1 MAVMPATG
9 LTLSGDYPVLLE
21 QLKQQVRA
29 TRAKVVR
36 EVNTELLG
44 LHWSIGHEL
53 AERRAQEGWGTKVLD
68 RLAADLQRRFPG
80 TRGFSPRNLKY
91 MRSFALAWP
100 EGDATGQQPVARL
113 PWGHVTVLLDKLHD
127 QAARD
132 WYAAAAAEH
141 DWSRAVLLNQIKNAT
156 HRRVSAA
163 PSNFA
168 ERLEPEESELARE
181 LAKDPFVF
189 DFLGLSGPVAERELE
204 QALMERIQ
212 QTHAELGRGF
222 AFVGRQVHF
231 EVDGDDFSI
240 DLLFFHVEQ
249 LRYVVVELKI
259 GKFEPGF
266 AGQLNFCVSWV
277 DDQLRRPQ
285 HAPTV
290 GLLLCA
296 DRNERVVRYALDGS
310 SQPLAVS
317 TYTLGSYGD
326 TLAYEALSDAER
338 EAAPAAAE
346 LEAALDVPMEVHG
359 HQVTLAEYLE
369 HLEQEDSAR
378 DA

>member
-1 MAVMPATG
+1 MDAVPATD
-9 LTLSGDYPVLLE
+9 LALPDDYLELLE
-21 QLKQQVRA
+21 QLKRQVRTA
-29 TRAKVVR
+29 QAKVVR
-36 EVNTELLG
+36 EANTELLR
-44 LHWSIGHEL
+44 LYWTIGRAL
-53 AERRAQEGWGTKVLD
+53 AERREREGWGTKVVE
-68 RLAADLQRRFPG
+68 RLAADLRRAFPDQRGLSRSNL
-80 TRGFSPRNLKY
+80 FS
-91 MRSFALAWP
+91 MRQFAETWP
-100 EGDATGQQPVARL
+100 AEAIVQQPVGRL
-113 PWGHVTVLLDKLHD
+113 PWGHVTVLLSKLGD
-127 QAARD
+127 QATRD
-132 WYAAAAAEH
+132 WYAAAAVKNG
-141 DWSRAVLLNQIKNAT
+141 WSRAVLLNQIKNAT
-156 HRRVSAA
+156 HRRVGAA

-168 ERLEPEESELARE
+168 ERLEPAESELARE

-204 QALMERIQ
+204 QALMDRIQ
-212 QTHAELGRGF
+212 QTLAELGRGF
-222 AFVGRQVHF
+222 AFVGRQVRF
-231 EVDGDDFSI
+231 EIDGDDFAI

-266 AGQLNFCVSWV
+266 AGQLNFYVSWV

-296 DRNERVVRYALDGS
+296 DRNERVVRYALGGS

-317 TYTLGSYGD
+317 TYTFDTYGD
-326 TLAYEALSDAER
+326 TRTYEALSPAER
-338 EAAPAAAE
+338 AAVPAAAE

-369 HLEQEDSAR
+369 QLAQHDDTR
-378 DA
+378 GG

>member
-1 MAVMPATG
+1 MATVPAAD
-9 LTLSGDYPVLLE
+9 LTLPDDYPELLE
-21 QLKQQVRA
+21 QLKHRVRSA
-29 TRAKVVR
+29 QTTVVSAA
-36 EVNTELLG
+36 NAELLR
-44 LHWSIGHEL
+44 LYWTIGRAL
-53 AERRAQEGWGTKVLD
+53 ADRRKREGWGTKVVE
-68 RLAADLQRRFPG
+68 RLAADLQRGFPDQ
-80 TRGFSPRNLKY
+80 RGLSRSNLFS
-91 MRSFALAWP
+91 MRQFAETWP
-100 EGDATGQQPVARL
+100 AEAIVQQAVGRL
-113 PWGHVTVLLDKLHD
+113 PWGHVTVLLSRLDD
-127 QAARD
+127 QPARD
-132 WYAAAAAEH
+132 WYAAAAVKNG
-141 DWSRAVLLNQIKNAT
+141 WSRAVLLNQIKNAT
-156 HRRVSAA
+156 HRRVGAA

-168 ERLEPEESELARE
+168 DRLEPAESELARE

-204 QALMERIQ
+204 QALMDRIQ
-212 QTHAELGRGF
+212 QTLAELGRGF
-222 AFVGRQVHF
+222 AFVGRQVRF

-266 AGQLNFCVSWV
+266 AGQLNFYVSWV

-296 DRNERVVRYALDGS
+296 DRNERVVRYALGGS

-317 TYTLGSYGD
+317 TYTFDTYGD
-326 TLAYEALSDAER
+326 TRTYEALSPAER
-338 EAAPAAAE
+338 AAVPAAAE

-369 HLEQEDSAR
+369 QLAQHDGTPNG
-378 DA
+378 